1 MEVGTAGVLWL
12 ITTFLLSADSSLW
25 LRQPPASSCST
36 SLPPL
41 PPVHLLLLQLL
52 GRVCVWPCNKGP
64 WLLLR
69 TLTPPKVRGERND
82 GGVQSILMASRLFLP
97 FLTLYPSSLPGCPVD
112 IKFQGQGQR
121 QEPSRDSFTSS
132 HNWERLHPC
141 NKSCECVCVYQL
153 FCFADAEL
161 GLRVIPDEQ
170 TLKNESGIFWNWFSD
185 LIKVINDPVSSGKG
199 STDGPEHEVAKQLLR
214 ALPVASSIRF
224 SRRQGSG

>member
-69 TLTPPKVRGERND
+69 TLTPPQSQRRKERWWDSVHPHGFQIVLALPDFIISVFPSCLPRGHQVP
-82 GGVQSILMASRLFLP
+82 GSRSETRAF
-97 FLTLYPSSLPGCPVD
+97 
-112 IKFQGQGQR
+112 QR
-121 QEPSRDSFTSS
+121 QLHQLPQLGKVTS
-132 HNWERLHPC
+132 L
-141 NKSCECVCVYQL
+141 
-153 FCFADAEL
+153 
-161 GLRVIPDEQ
+161 
-170 TLKNESGIFWNWFSD
+170 
-185 LIKVINDPVSSGKG
+185 
-199 STDGPEHEVAKQLLR
+199 
-214 ALPVASSIRF
+214 
-224 SRRQGSG
+224 